1 MKFEDPLTLILFGII
16 VLLVLGPKRLPEAGR
31 AIGQSMRQF
40 KQGLAGD
47 DERELREDRHP
58 DAEVRADSS
67 DTARR
72 SG

>member
-1 MKFEDPLTLILFGII
+1 VKFEDPLTLLLFGVI

-40 KQGLAGD
+40 RQGLAG
-47 DERELREDRHP
+47 EEKTELGEDRH
-58 DAEVRADSS
+58 AEPQLGADPS

-72 SG
+72 SR